1 MKTQQRK
8 FVVEIKSAGRRSVAR
23 QGSIWGSTDLKA
35 FVRQAESDAPQ
46 LFEPAQEP
54 DIISQGVANLPDGE
68 LAARTN
74 EGLGSGDAQ
83 QVGAPIPEPVPDQ
96 APQSERAN
104 TISSLERVAS
114 ESPATNLPAPK
125 RKKPIKRQAHGATSA
140 GDLTTA
146 AVPIGEPIDELVTL
160 DAENPRLKAL
170 LAEHIRQQ
178 NLRLR
183 EMLDRFDVF

>member
-8 FVVEIKSAGRRSVAR
+8 FVVEIKSAGRRSIAR

-35 FVRQAESDAPQ
+35 FVRQAASDAPQ
-46 LFEPAQEP
+46 LFEAPQEP
-54 DIISQGVANLPDGE
+54 DTIRQDVANLPDGE

-83 QVGAPIPEPVPDQ
+83 QVAAPMSEAVPNQ
-96 APQSERAN
+96 SPQSERVN
-104 TISSLERVAS
+104 TISNLEKVAP
-114 ESPATNLPAPK
+114 ESPSTNLPTPK
-125 RKKPIKRQAHGATSA
+125 RTKPIKRRAHRATGAGA
-140 GDLTTA
+140 FTTA
-146 AVPIGEPIDELVTL
+146 AVPIGEPIDELATL
-160 DAENPRLKAL
+160 DAENRRLKVL

-178 NLRLR
+178 NSRLR

>member
-54 DIISQGVANLPDGE
+54 DTIRQDVANLPDGE

-83 QVGAPIPEPVPDQ
+83 QVATPMPEAVPDQ
-96 APQSERAN
+96 SPQRERVNA
-104 TISSLERVAS
+104 ISSLERVAPG
-114 ESPATNLPAPK
+114 SPSTNLPTPK
-125 RKKPIKRQAHGATSA
+125 RKKPIKRQAHGATGA
-140 GDLTTA
+140 GALTTA
-146 AVPIGEPIDELVTL
+146 DVPIGEPIDELVAL
-160 DAENPRLKAL
+160 DAENRRLKAL
-170 LAEHIRQQ
+170 LAEHIRRQ

>member
-23 QGSIWGSTDLKA
+23 QGSIWSNTNLKA
-35 FVRQAESDAPQ
+35 FARQAASDAPQ
-46 LFEPAQEP
+46 LFEAAQEP
-54 DIISQGVANLPDGE
+54 DTIRQDLADLPDGA
-68 LAARTN
+68 LVVRTN

-83 QVGAPIPEPVPDQ
+83 QVAAPMPEAVPDQ
-96 APQSERAN
+96 SPQSERVDA
-104 TISSLERVAS
+104 ISSLESVTH
-114 ESPATNLPAPK
+114 ESPSTNPPTPK
-125 RKKPIKRQAHGATSA
+125 RKKPIKRQAHRATSA
-140 GDLTTA
+140 GAFTTA
-146 AVPIGEPIDELVTL
+146 AVLIGEPFDELATL
-160 DAENPRLKAL
+160 DTENRRLKAL

>member
-23 QGSIWGSTDLKA
+23 QESIWGSTDLKA

-54 DIISQGVANLPDGE
+54 DTISQDVANLPDGE

-74 EGLGSGDAQ
+74 EGLGNGDAQ
-83 QVGAPIPEPVPDQ
+83 QVAAPMPEVVPDQ
-96 APQSERAN
+96 SPQSERVNA
-104 TISSLERVAS
+104 ISSLERVAP
-114 ESPATNLPAPK
+114 ESPSTNLPTPK
-125 RKKPIKRQAHGATSA
+125 RKKPIKRQADRATEA
-140 GDLTTA
+140 GDLTTV
-146 AVPIGEPIDELVTL
+146 AVLVGEPIDELVTL
-160 DAENPRLKAL
+160 DAENRRLKAL